1 MLNQVAL
8 MGRLTADPELRHTPN
23 DVAVTTFTIA
33 VNRSYVKQGA
43 ERQADFIDI
52 VAWRNTAEFICRYF
66 KKGQMMAVTGSI
78 QTRTYTDKEGKNRK
92 AFEIVA
98 DNVYFTES
106 KASGSGNNS
115 GYSNNSY
122 SNSGYS
128 AGGTAAY
135 EPAAEKTAY
144 SAGSADDFT
153 VIANDDDLP
162 F

>member
-1 MLNQVAL
+1 MLNQVSL

-23 DVAVTTFTIA
+23 DIAVTTFTLA

-52 VAWRNTAEFICRYF
+52 VAWRSTAEFVCRYF

-78 QTRTYTDKEGKNRK
+78 QTRNYTDKEGKNRK
-92 AFEIVA
+92 AFEVVA

-106 KASGSGNNS
+106 KNNNSGSG
-115 GYSNNSY
+115 GYSPSPSYDVDSSSEKPSY
-122 SNSGYS
+122 SSG
-128 AGGTAAY
+128 TPD
-135 EPAAEKTAY
+135 E
-144 SAGSADDFT
+144 FT
-153 VIANDDDLP
+153 IISNDDDLP

>member
-8 MGRLTADPELRHTPN
+8 MGRLTADPELRRTPN

-43 ERQADFIDI
+43 ERQADFIDV

-66 KKGQMMAVTGSI
+66 RKGQMMAVTGSI

-92 AFEIVA
+92 AFEVVA

-106 KASGSGNNS
+106 KNTGSGNRED
-115 GYSNNSY
+115 YSDRGSSY
-122 SNSGYS
+122 SQPGYGGNTYS
-128 AGGTAAY
+128 A
-135 EPAAEKTAY
+135 PEKPAY
-144 SAGSADDFT
+144 SAGNDSDFT
-153 VIANDDDLP
+153 VIEEDDDLP

>member
-52 VAWRNTAEFICRYF
+52 VAWRNTAEFICRDF
-66 KKGQMMAVTGSI
+66 KMGQMMAVSGSI

-106 KASGSGNNS
+106 KGSSGNGNG
-115 GYSNNSY
+115 GYSNNGY
-122 SNSGYS
+122 GNSGYT
-128 AGGTAAY
+128 GGTASY